1 MPFDPLSAGVAGAGI
16 IADYIKSMQAQRA
29 AKDSEAFQIR
39 QLEQALSDARQG
51 KSAALRTAG
60 GMRLDRFGNATYYDP
75 TQGRWITSYSPTQQ
89 RLIDEGQARQERTNL
104 RGAQASQDYDTLR
117 GEYLYRPPKSEAESY
132 AEIARLLSQAQGTGE
147 RALNTLYNRM
157 SMRTAGNIPTLT
169 LPSNQPDPGQL
180 LAETMLKARGA
191 ALDESIKRRQA
202 FDARLLPA
210 MRQFESTANYVQ
222 PLDPTGSE
230 IQGMQ
235 QSGIQDILKT
245 GSDYDKLLA
254 TVAMGGA
261 RNVGAAAT
269 SGVSAASKGPGASDF
284 LNLAKM
290 LMPQQTKGNPVS
302 LNATG
307 KDRVST
313 EGGDTDSIGN
323 FDHRFN
329 YLMTRD
335 PQKGAGGEPPG
346 TRYGASSPYDYEFE
360 RQNDPWANI
369 SPLNIG
375 ILSGAGGG
383 TPEYDFSKKFGASG
397 GNYLD
402 PSYLNPWT
410 FG

>member
-169 LPSNQPDPGQL
+169 LPNNQPDPGQL

-261 RNVGAAAT
+261 RNVGAASNSA
-269 SGVSAASKGPGASDF
+269 VSAAGKGPGANEF
-284 LNLAKM
+284 LNLAKL
-290 LMPQQTKGNPVS
+290 LMPQATKGNPTS
-302 LNATG
+302 LSATG
-307 KDRVST
+307 KDTST
-313 EGGDTDSIGN
+313 AGDSGDGISGH
-323 FDHRFN
+323 DRRFN
-329 YLMTRD
+329 FGPTTR
-335 PQKGAGGEPPG
+335 GAGGEAAPF
-346 TRYGASSPYDYEFE
+346 GAVSSADY
-360 RQNDPWANI
+360 NLTSLSDPWSNPAD
-369 SPLNIG
+369 LNIG

-383 TPEYDFSKKFGASG
+383 TPQYDFSKRYGAAG